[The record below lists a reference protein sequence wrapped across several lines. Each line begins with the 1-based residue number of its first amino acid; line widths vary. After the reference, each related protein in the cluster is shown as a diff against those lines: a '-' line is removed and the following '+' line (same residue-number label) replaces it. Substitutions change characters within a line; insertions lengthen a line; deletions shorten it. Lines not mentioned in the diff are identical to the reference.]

1 MIRAYNE
8 LYLSDAR
15 RLLANSFDY
24 SVYSLGIPIEQYY
37 KMFIKS
43 DLATRFEK
51 GDPFILAGKSGIEL
65 ALLVIEKNTGVY
77 EYKEQQYSDGKSP
90 EYWAGWAL
98 AYYQWYS
105 GISFRVLD
113 KTVPIT
119 MVIDMY
125 PKYHEMDIMQF
136 ADRIDD
142 IRMAARLDSYLK
154 KCREACGY
162 TQSELSE
169 LTGIPLRTLQHY
181 EQGTKSLDRAN
192 AIYILALSNALS
204 CSPAELIGS

>member
-77 EYKEQQYSDGKSP
+77 EYKE
-90 EYWAGWAL
+90 
-98 AYYQWYS
+98 
-105 GISFRVLD
+105 
-113 KTVPIT
+113 
-119 MVIDMY
+119 
-125 PKYHEMDIMQF
+125 
-136 ADRIDD
+136 
-142 IRMAARLDSYLK
+142 
-154 KCREACGY
+154 
-162 TQSELSE
+162 
-169 LTGIPLRTLQHY
+169 
-181 EQGTKSLDRAN
+181 
-192 AIYILALSNALS
+192 
-204 CSPAELIGS
+204 

>member
-1 MIRAYNE
+1 
-8 LYLSDAR
+8 
-15 RLLANSFDY
+15 
-24 SVYSLGIPIEQYY
+24 
-37 KMFIKS
+37 
-43 DLATRFEK
+43 
-51 GDPFILAGKSGIEL
+51 
-65 ALLVIEKNTGVY
+65 
-77 EYKEQQYSDGKSP
+77 
-90 EYWAGWAL
+90 
-98 AYYQWYS
+98 
-105 GISFRVLD
+105 
-113 KTVPIT
+113 
-119 MVIDMY
+119 
-125 PKYHEMDIMQF
+125 MQF

-192 AIYILALSNALS
+192 AIYILALSNVLS